1 MIRGKVTGQ
10 VLQLAKNT
18 TVSDSKNYISARFVF
33 SLEWLGLTKTVHFKN
48 GENQAD
54 VTLVDD
60 GITQGRGIDLS
71 AGTWDVWLHGAA
83 YNESTGELE
92 ERITT
97 TSAKLVVF
105 PYQTTTG
112 EPFRGNNASAVE
124 IEVGKAVVAAT
135 QSKASAEAAEKSM
148 ISAEKAKTDAETA
161 AKKAANVSEVVTAD
175 KKAVENNRILSEAA
189 RKEAQAWAIGN
200 EEVPETVDNN
210 ARFYSEAAKQV
221 ATKNGFCHLSIDDSG
236 HLILNRTNNIKDELN
251 FELTDSGHLEVI
263 FNG

>member
-33 SLEWLGLTKTVHFKN
+33 SLDWLGLTKTVHFKN

-60 GITQGRGIDLS
+60 GITQGRGIGLS

-83 YNESTGELE
+83 YNESTGEIE

-97 TSAKLVVF
+97 TSAKLVVL

-112 EPFRGNNASAVE
+112 EPFKGNNASAVE
-124 IEVGKAVVAAT
+124 IEVGKAVVAA
-135 QSKASAEAAEKSM
+135 SK
-148 ISAEKAKTDAETA
+148 AETA
-161 AKKAANVSEVVTAD
+161 RDAAEASANSAAFSEKNAAASAAEVKQNKEAVDKNFKLTETAKK
-175 KKAVENNRILSEAA
+175 EA
-189 RKEAQAWAIGN
+189 KAWAIGD
-200 EEVPETVDNN
+200 EEIPETVDNN
-210 ARFYSEAAKQV
+210 AKFYSEAAKQV
-221 ATKNGFCHLSIDDSG
+221 ATKGGFCHLSIDDSG
-236 HLILNRTNNIKDELN
+236 HLILNRTENIKDELD
-251 FELTDSGHLEVI
+251 FELTDSGRLEVI
-263 FNG
+263 FND

>member
-33 SLEWLGLTKTVHFKN
+33 SLDWLGLTKTVHFKN

-60 GITQGRGIDLS
+60 GITQDRGIDLS

-97 TSAKLVVF
+97 TSAKLVVL

-124 IEVGKAVVAAT
+124 IEVGKAVVAA
-135 QSKASAEAAEKSM
+135 SK
-148 ISAEKAKTDAETA
+148 AEKARDAAEASANSAASSEKTVSTLAAEVKRNKEAVDNNLKSTES
-161 AKKAANVSEVVTAD
+161 AKK
-175 KKAVENNRILSEAA
+175 EA
-189 RKEAQAWAIGN
+189 KAWAIGDSDI
-200 EEVPETVDNN
+200 PETVDNN
-210 ARFYSEAAKQV
+210 AKFYSEVAKQV
-221 ATKNGFCHLSIDDSG
+221 ATKNGFCHLGIDDSG
-236 HLILNRTNNIKDELN
+236 HLILDRTENIKDELD

-263 FNG
+263 YND

>member
-33 SLEWLGLTKTVHFKN
+33 SLDWLGLTKTVHFKN

-60 GITQGRGIDLS
+60 GITQDRGIDLS

-97 TSAKLVVF
+97 TSAKLVVL

-124 IEVGKAVVAAT
+124 IEVGKAVVAA
-135 QSKASAEAAEKSM
+135 SKAETAREAAEA
-148 ISAEKAKTDAETA
+148 SANSAASSEKNAAASAAEVKRNKEAVDNNLKLTES
-161 AKKAANVSEVVTAD
+161 AKK
-175 KKAVENNRILSEAA
+175 EA
-189 RKEAQAWAIGN
+189 KAWAIGDSDI
-200 EEVPETVDNN
+200 PETVDNN
-210 ARFYSEAAKQV
+210 AKFYSEAANQV

-236 HLILNRTNNIKDELN
+236 HLILDRTENIKDELN

-263 FNG
+263 FND

>member
-33 SLEWLGLTKTVHFKN
+33 SLDWLGLTKTVHFKN

-60 GITQGRGIDLS
+60 GITQDRGIDLS

-97 TSAKLVVF
+97 TSAKLVVL

-112 EPFRGNNASAVE
+112 EPFKGNNASAVE
-124 IEVGKAVVAAT
+124 IEVGKAVVAA
-135 QSKASAEAAEKSM
+135 SK
-148 ISAEKAKTDAETA
+148 AETA
-161 AKKAANVSEVVTAD
+161 RDVAEASAAEVKRNKEAVDKNFKLTETAKK
-175 KKAVENNRILSEAA
+175 EA
-189 RKEAQAWAIGN
+189 KAWAIGD
-200 EEVPETVDNN
+200 EEIPETVDNN
-210 ARFYSEAAKQV
+210 AKFYSEAAKQV

-236 HLILNRTNNIKDELN
+236 HLILDRTENIKDELD

-263 FNG
+263 FDD

>member
-33 SLEWLGLTKTVHFKN
+33 SLDWLGLTKTVHFKN

-97 TSAKLVVF
+97 TSAKLVVL

-112 EPFRGNNASAVE
+112 EPFSGNNASAVE
-124 IEVGKAVVAAT
+124 IEVGKAVVAA
-135 QSKASAEAAEKSM
+135 SK
-148 ISAEKAKTDAETA
+148 AETA
-161 AKKAANVSEVVTAD
+161 RDAAEASANSAAFSEKNAAASAAEVKQNKEAVDNNLRLTETAKK
-175 KKAVENNRILSEAA
+175 EA
-189 RKEAQAWAIGN
+189 KAWAIGD
-200 EEVPETVDNN
+200 EEIPETVDNN
-210 ARFYSEAAKQV
+210 AKFYSEAAKQV

-236 HLILNRTNNIKDELN
+236 HLILDRTENIKDELD

-263 FNG
+263 FND

>member
-33 SLEWLGLTKTVHFKN
+33 SLDWLGLTKTVHFKN

-60 GITQGRGIDLS
+60 GITQDRGIDLS

-97 TSAKLVVF
+97 TSAKLVVL

-124 IEVGKAVVAAT
+124 IEVGKAVVAA
-135 QSKASAEAAEKSM
+135 SK
-148 ISAEKAKTDAETA
+148 AETA
-161 AKKAANVSEVVTAD
+161 RDAAAASANSAASSEKIAAASAAEVKQNKEAVDNNLRLTESAKK
-175 KKAVENNRILSEAA
+175 EA
-189 RKEAQAWAIGN
+189 KAWAIGD
-200 EEVPETVDNN
+200 EEIPETVDNN
-210 ARFYSEAAKQV
+210 AKFYSEAAKQV

-236 HLILNRTNNIKDELN
+236 HLILDRTENIKDELD

-263 FNG
+263 IND

>member
-33 SLEWLGLTKTVHFKN
+33 SLDWLDLTKTVHFRN

-60 GITQGRGIDLS
+60 GITQDRGIDLS

-83 YNESTGELE
+83 YNESTGDLE

-97 TSAKLVVF
+97 TTAKLVVL

-112 EPFRGNNASAVE
+112 EPFKGNNASAVE
-124 IEVGKAVVAAT
+124 IEVGKAVVAAS
-135 QSKASAEAAEKSM
+135 QAKASEEAAEK
-148 ISAEKAKTDAETA
+148 AKADAEAA
-161 AKKAANVSEVVTAD
+161 AKEAAEANKVVSAD
-175 KKAVENNRILSEAA
+175 KETVEKDRILSEAA
-189 RKEAQAWAIGN
+189 RKEAQAWAVGS

-210 ARFYSEAAKQV
+210 AKYYAEKAGQV
-221 ATKNGFCHLSIDDSG
+221 ATKNGFCTMHIDDYG
-236 HLILNRTNNIKDELN
+236 HLILNRTDNLKDELD
-251 FELTDSGHLEVI
+251 FRLTENGHLEVLM
-263 FNG
+263 N

>member
-33 SLEWLGLTKTVHFKN
+33 SLDWLGLTKTVHFKN

-60 GITQGRGIDLS
+60 GITQDRGIDLS
-71 AGTWDVWLHGAA
+71 SGTWDVWLHGAA

-97 TSAKLVVF
+97 TSAKLVVL

-112 EPFRGNNASAVE
+112 EPFKGNNASAVE
-124 IEVGKAVVAAT
+124 IEVGKAVVAA
-135 QSKASAEAAEKSM
+135 SK
-148 ISAEKAKTDAETA
+148 AETA
-161 AKKAANVSEVVTAD
+161 RDVAEASATSAASSEKTAATLAAEVKRNKEAVDKNFKLTETAKK
-175 KKAVENNRILSEAA
+175 EA
-189 RKEAQAWAIGN
+189 KAWAIGDSDIT
-200 EEVPETVDNN
+200 ETVDNN

-236 HLILNRTNNIKDELN
+236 HLILDRTENIKDELD

-263 FNG
+263 FND

>member
-33 SLEWLGLTKTVHFKN
+33 SLDWLGLTKTVHFKN

-60 GITQGRGIDLS
+60 GITQDRGIDLS

-97 TSAKLVVF
+97 TSAKLVVL

-112 EPFRGNNASAVE
+112 EPFSGNNASAVE
-124 IEVGKAVVAAT
+124 IEVGKAVVAA
-135 QSKASAEAAEKSM
+135 SKAETAREAAEA
-148 ISAEKAKTDAETA
+148 SATSAASSEKNAAASAAEVKQNKEAVDNNLKLTETA
-161 AKKAANVSEVVTAD
+161 K
-175 KKAVENNRILSEAA
+175 
-189 RKEAQAWAIGN
+189 KEAKAWAIGD
-200 EEVPETVDNN
+200 EEIPETVDNN
-210 ARFYSEAAKQV
+210 AKFYSEAAKQV

-236 HLILNRTNNIKDELN
+236 HLILDRTENIKDELD

-263 FNG
+263 FND

>member
-33 SLEWLGLTKTVHFKN
+33 SLDWLGLTKTVHFKN

-60 GITQGRGIDLS
+60 GITQDRGIDLS

-97 TSAKLVVF
+97 TSAKLVVL

-124 IEVGKAVVAAT
+124 IEVGKAVVAA
-135 QSKASAEAAEKSM
+135 SK
-148 ISAEKAKTDAETA
+148 AETA
-161 AKKAANVSEVVTAD
+161 RDAAEASANSAASSEKNAAASAAEVKQNKEAVDNNFKLTESAKKES
-175 KKAVENNRILSEAA
+175 K
-189 RKEAQAWAIGN
+189 AWAIGDSDI
-200 EEVPETVDNN
+200 PETVDNN
-210 ARFYSEAAKQV
+210 AKFYSEAAKQV

-236 HLILNRTNNIKDELN
+236 HLILDRTENIKDELD

-263 FNG
+263 FND